1 MSMMRFLASLTLV
14 VFLAGCAELQQMGLD
29 VEAPEMLDFS
39 GALDV
44 INPPSRDAVILL
56 AAVPQ
61 KPIQAFRGR
70 PHLGVEVLTQGYS
83 RRPFFISP
91 PAQVQFTVGQCQ
103 TAYLAG
109 SADGQAP
116 ILLNNFLLLE
126 LQQPER
132 KQVLAVGDVEPLR
145 YRGRDVTLLGPK
157 RRQVAAGSVR
167 LERILQAGTPT
178 TLTITPLAN
187 GDNGA
192 VSDVFLIVEDSGRLE
207 TDEETGATR
216 CRPFTTAS

>member
-1 MSMMRFLASLTLV
+1 MMRFLASLTLIM
-14 VFLAGCAELQQMGLD
+14 FLASCAEFQQLGLD
-29 VEAPEMLDFS
+29 VEAPAMPDFS
-39 GALDV
+39 RALDV
-44 INPPSRDAVILL
+44 INPPSRDSVLL
-56 AAVPQ
+56 IAAVPQ

-70 PHLGVEVLTQGYS
+70 AHLGVEVLTEGYS

-91 PAQVQFTVGQCQ
+91 PAQVQFTVGECQ
-103 TAYLAG
+103 SAYLAG
-109 SADGQAP
+109 SADGVAP

-126 LQQPER
+126 LEQPER

-167 LERILQAGTPT
+167 LERILQTGLPT
-178 TLTITPLAN
+178 TLTLTPLAN

-192 VSDVFLIVEDSGRLE
+192 VSDVFLIVEDTGRLE
-207 TDEETGATR
+207 TDEATGATR
-216 CRPFTTAS
+216 CRAFTGEDG